1 MATYGDQVEMG
12 SDHSDEVEMH
22 EQNVEM
28 DLIVKSKAVREFL
41 ENPDIHSLY
50 QLKVD
55 DLHKLAE
62 VYEITVLDAPK
73 GDLQRQIMTALV
85 RKEVLGGISGN
96 ESEREEGQLSG
107 NAESNKCDW
116 RAQVEIEKI
125 RAEKELKLKEM
136 ENKIRLKEIE
146 VFGTQGGRNA
156 GGGGDDRVS
165 QLPEFIEGEA
175 EDFFI
180 QFEKLATIRKWER
193 SDWAMLVQA
202 KFTGKARE
210 AFAGLSLH
218 DSVRY
223 HRVKEAVLKT
233 SEMTPEVYRRKLRSM
248 KKTDGQ
254 TYGEMARES
263 TMRFERWCKSER
275 VEDFEDLKQLML
287 LEHFTERAHPDIRY
301 EICRSR
307 IKNITDAAQ
316 LADELTVMRKMC
328 TGQVSHKPV
337 GIRNVGHAY
346 GRNDQRVGH
355 FDYRQDH
362 YNHQRSQPHYA
373 PQYQERSKPRNPP
386 QYNPMRQQNFNGYV
400 NRQERSHVK
409 CYGCGESG
417 HVQYQCRK
425 VSKSAGL
432 TVAWRKPQVSLDVEP
447 KRKEKIVD
455 SFQPFIT
462 EGTIS
467 LPGGAKKQ
475 IKILRDTGANLSLV
489 LRETLDWTESSYT
502 GEEARIR
509 GVVAGTNT
517 PLHYVEI
524 DTGYVSGKVEVGVR
538 EELPINGVDMLLGN
552 DLAGDK
558 VVPEPIMIAK
568 PLGNVKDGNVDVQ
581 GEGDVLDIG
590 IRRKVQSECG
600 NGEGTTVAGS
610 KESLS
615 GGEVNASEESADDG
629 SIQRIYPA
637 CVVTRAMMRNKE
649 TNDEDMGLGDIFD
662 EEKEHKPVEDE
673 SVEMK
678 LEISPDFNVGRRELI
693 EAQRNDPTLKEC
705 FGEANRNGVSDDS
718 STGFYLHDHVLMRK
732 WRPASVPATEH
743 WEMKMQIV
751 VPKKYRHTLIA
762 LSHESSLAGH
772 LGVRKTA
779 GKLLTHFYWPSLK
792 RDVAEFCRTC
802 DVCQRVGKPNQVI
815 PRAPLQ
821 PIPAFCK
828 PFSKIIIDCVGPLP
842 RTRRGNSYLLTIM
855 CVATRFPEAI
865 PLRSIHAKSIVREL
879 VKYFSWVGLPEVIQ
893 SDRGSNFTS
902 GMFRKILKGLH
913 IEQKLASAYHP
924 QSQGSLE
931 RFHQTLKNI
940 LRVYCE
946 DLGIDWDEGVPL
958 ALFAVRDAVQESTG
972 FSPFELVYG
981 HDVRGPLSM
990 MKEKWLGKSDDPHL
1004 LTYVSEFKS
1013 RLMKARELVAENLK
1027 NAQQEMKKWYDKKAR
1042 VREFKPGDRV
1052 LVLLPIQGDPL
1063 KARYCGPWTV
1073 EKKVGELN
1081 YIVNTPGRQKK
1092 NQLCHVN
1099 MIKPYHGREE
1109 EKTEVPELSCG
1120 AVNAVREMDDGEEE
1134 KFSRCEE
1141 KNLGNSMVLENL
1153 GAKLN
1158 HLSSERRD
1166 DIIREIHKCGT
1177 LFSDTPRRCTV
1188 LEHDVDVGLTER
1200 AREISAF
1207 ATMDGLYQYRVM
1219 PFGMR
1224 NSGNRPPITPSNYP
1238 SKLEYGCEMY
1248 SSATEA

>member
-28 DLIVKSKAVREFL
+28 DLIVKSKAVRAFL
-41 ENPDIHSLY
+41 ENPDIHNLY

-62 VYEITVLDAPK
+62 VYEITVSDAPK

-85 RKEVLGGISGN
+85 RKEVLGRISGN

-146 VFGTQGGRNA
+146 VFGAQGGRNA

-362 YNHQRSQPHYA
+362 YNHQRSQPHYV

-432 TVAWRKPQVSLDVEP
+432 TVASRKPQVSLDVEP

-590 IRRKVQSECG
+590 IRKKVQSECG

-629 SIQRIYPA
+629 NIQRIYPA

-662 EEKEHKPVEDE
+662 EEKEHKPVKDE

-678 LEISPDFNVGRRELI
+678 LEISPDFNVGRKELI

-705 FGEANRNGVSDDS
+705 FGEANRNGVSDDR
-718 STGFYLHDHVLMRK
+718 STGFYLHDH
-732 WRPASVPATEH
+732 
-743 WEMKMQIV
+743 
-751 VPKKYRHTLIA
+751 
-762 LSHESSLAGH
+762 
-772 LGVRKTA
+772 
-779 GKLLTHFYWPSLK
+779 
-792 RDVAEFCRTC
+792 
-802 DVCQRVGKPNQVI
+802 
-815 PRAPLQ
+815 
-821 PIPAFCK
+821 
-828 PFSKIIIDCVGPLP
+828 
-842 RTRRGNSYLLTIM
+842 
-855 CVATRFPEAI
+855 
-865 PLRSIHAKSIVREL
+865 
-879 VKYFSWVGLPEVIQ
+879 
-893 SDRGSNFTS
+893 
-902 GMFRKILKGLH
+902 
-913 IEQKLASAYHP
+913 
-924 QSQGSLE
+924 
-931 RFHQTLKNI
+931 
-940 LRVYCE
+940 
-946 DLGIDWDEGVPL
+946 
-958 ALFAVRDAVQESTG
+958 
-972 FSPFELVYG
+972 
-981 HDVRGPLSM
+981 
-990 MKEKWLGKSDDPHL
+990 
-1004 LTYVSEFKS
+1004 S

-1027 NAQQEMKKWYDKKAR
+1027 NAQQEMKKW
-1042 VREFKPGDRV
+1042 
-1052 LVLLPIQGDPL
+1052 
-1063 KARYCGPWTV
+1063 
-1073 EKKVGELN
+1073 
-1081 YIVNTPGRQKK
+1081 
-1092 NQLCHVN
+1092 
-1099 MIKPYHGREE
+1099 EE

-1120 AVNAVREMDDGEEE
+1120 AVNAEREMDDGEEE

-1141 KNLGNSMVLENL
+1141 KNLENSMVLENL

-1166 DIIREIHKCGT
+1166 DIIHEIHKCGT

-1224 NSGNRPPITPSNYP
+1224 NSGSTFQRLINKVLAGVTGYASLNLTIVFQIHNDA
-1238 SKLEYGCEMY
+1238 
-1248 SSATEA
+1248 SSYQRAQRAADGTKRGGRAAGAGSLGPRAAACAAVSEVSAPTRCREIHKADCLDS